1 MNRLRLVI
9 PVFNDWISFRQLLQE
24 LDKVAATL
32 PFQLFVSAIDDGST
46 DDPMATLYDLATFTH
61 LTGVEIVHLSV
72 NIGHQR
78 AIAVGLCVA
87 ANDHDFDAVL
97 IMDADGE
104 DPPQAI
110 QALTAGIG
118 SRTGFCFVAQRKKRI
133 ETYSFKLFYLLY
145 KCFFKL
151 VTGKSIS
158 FGNFS
163 VLSRSY
169 VDRLVMVSDLW
180 NNLPAA
186 ILRSRLLIT
195 PVPIHRGRRY
205 AGKSKMNFTSLI
217 VHGLSGISVYADTIF
232 VRLLMLS
239 AVLVIASFICV
250 TVLLTLRIFFPAH
263 ATPGWATTI
272 TFGLAIIILQVL
284 FTALSSIL
292 MLLNNRVQRLII
304 PKIDYV
310 PYVSA
315 RRRLFGRTFGEIV

>member
-9 PVFNDWISFRQLLQE
+9 PVFNDWLSFSLLLAE
-24 LDKVAATL
+24 LDHVAAAL

-46 DDPMATLYDLATFTH
+46 DDPTALLHDLPA
-61 LTGVEIVHLSV
+61 LPNLAGVEVVHLSV
-72 NIGHQR
+72 NVGHQR

-87 ANDHDFDAVL
+87 ANDANFDALL

-110 QALTAGIG
+110 EALTHAIAA
-118 SRTGFCFVAQRKKRI
+118 RTDFCIVAQRKKRV
-133 ETYSFKLFYLLY
+133 ETRSFKFFYLLY
-145 KCFFKL
+145 KGFFKI
-151 VTGKSIS
+151 VTGKTIS

-163 VLSRSY
+163 LLSRSY
-169 VDRLVMVSDLW
+169 IDRLVMVSDLW

-186 ILRSRLLIT
+186 ILHSRLLIT

-232 VRLLMLS
+232 VRLLIL
-239 AVLVIASFICV
+239 AVLLIILTCFAVA
-250 TVLLTLRIFFPAH
+250 VLLVLRIFFPAH

-272 TFGLAIIILQVL
+272 AFGLAIIILQVL

-304 PKIDYV
+304 PKLDYL
-310 PYVSA
+310 PYIRA
-315 RRRLFGRTFGEIV
+315 RRLLFGRAFPEST